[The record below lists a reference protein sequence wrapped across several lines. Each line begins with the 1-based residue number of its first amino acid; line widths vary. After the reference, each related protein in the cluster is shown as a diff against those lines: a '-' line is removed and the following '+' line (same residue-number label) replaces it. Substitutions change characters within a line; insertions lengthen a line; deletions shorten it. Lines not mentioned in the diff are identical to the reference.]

1 MVVVT
6 KDIVRTCEACLRS
19 VRAQTWP
26 LVELIVIDNYSTD
39 GTWEVAAGLAD
50 VAVQAGPER
59 SAQRNLGTR
68 LATGEWVLWID
79 ADMVLPS
86 DIVERAMD
94 KALADGADA
103 VFVPENTIGDGYW
116 MRCRALERS
125 CCVEEILVQ
134 SPRLIRR
141 RYLQESGGFL
151 ESLAGTEDAELRS
164 RMIAGGCT
172 LSWIPD
178 EIVHDEGHLTFSGVL
193 AKRYYYGLGLK
204 QYRLKHP
211 GALTGQAGAA
221 VSAYLKHWRRLA
233 AHPVVA
239 AGVVAMRAGEFVAY
253 GVGAAVGRVGASER

>member
-116 MRCRALERS
+116 TRCRALERS